1 MAAAGSGLVR
11 ADSSMLRVQDN
22 LNLADNK
29 TFLKCLEKFRN
40 NKKNR
45 EHFFDADPTEV
56 QERVRFSDILIKI
69 NRKGKRQKR
78 ALVITNLALYNF
90 KPGSYKSFQR
100 RINTAHLDKV
110 ICVADTT
117 EFVLCMWEYSFDYD
131 YRFDA
136 ESEVRLF
143 PPPLPCAWYCRRV
156 QCVVQRVVGGQC

>member
-1 MAAAGSGLVR
+1 MAAAGSGMVR

-29 TFLKCLEKFRN
+29 AFLKCLEKFRN

-56 QERVRFSDILIKI
+56 QERVRFSDVLIKI

-143 PPPLPCAWYCRRV
+143 PLPLRCVWCACSAW
-156 QCVVQRVVGGQC
+156 